1 MSRLARAREWAVSAR
16 DFLRPLPRS
25 GPSVPSAPALPPGRC
40 VNVTG
45 RGETFV
51 REAAAPPEAPP
62 GAPAIVLLHGWT
74 LSADLNWFSGVYEV
88 ASRRGRMVAPDLR
101 GHGRGLR
108 SEEPFTLEAAA
119 DDVAGLLRDLD
130 LGPAVVVGYS
140 MGGSVALLL
149 ANAHPELV
157 AGLVLASTALQWRS
171 SQRERAMWAALEGIE
186 YTLRLN
192 VHEAVADRY
201 LRHAT
206 LRSPQL
212 VRFQS
217 WLKAEARRGDPADI
231 AAAGRAL
238 ALHDARD
245 LAPGINVPTVAVIT
259 CHDQLIVP
267 EKQREMVRAIP
278 GALAVEVDG
287 AHNAWMAKAREW
299 VAAVDQA
306 LDMVGRRLTSK

>member
-1 MSRLARAREWAVSAR
+1 MSRLGQAREWAGSAR
-16 DFLRPLPRS
+16 DFLRPMQKS
-25 GPSVPSAPALPPGRC
+25 GPPVPSAPALPAGRG

-51 REAAAPPEAPP
+51 REAPGPTDAPT
-62 GAPAIVLLHGWT
+62 VLLLHGWT

-88 ASRRGRMVAPDLR
+88 ASRHGRMVAPDLR

-108 SEEPFTLEAAA
+108 SEDPFTLEAAA
-119 DDVAGLLRDLD
+119 DDVAGLLRELD
-130 LGPAVVVGYS
+130 LGPVVIVGYS

-157 AGLVLASTALQWRS
+157 AGLVLASTGLQWRS
-171 SQRERAMWAALEGIE
+171 SPRERAMWLAMAGIE

-192 VHEAVADRY
+192 VHEVIADRY

-206 LRSPQL
+206 LGSPHL

-238 ALHDARD
+238 AGHDARA
-245 LAPGINVPTVAVIT
+245 LAAGIAVPTVVVIT
-259 CHDQLIVP
+259 RHDQLILADR
-267 EKQREMVRAIP
+267 QRDLVRAIR
-278 GALAVEVDG
+278 GARAVEVDG
-287 AHNAWMAKAREW
+287 AHNAWLARAEEW

-306 LDMVGRRLTSK
+306 LDIVGRELRSE